1 MDILFVCLGN
11 ICRSPLAEGIMA
23 DKAEKLGL
31 NIRVASA
38 GFERFHNGDPADRR
52 SVEVARRHGIDL
64 TRHTASMFSERDF
77 DRFDRIYVMD
87 RHNYRDVMSLARD
100 SQDEKK
106 VDYLLNLSEPGS
118 DREVPDPWYG
128 GMEGFENVFR
138 MIDRA
143 CDQLAGEVQAGK
155 KHAPRP

>member
-1 MDILFVCLGN
+1 
-11 ICRSPLAEGIMA
+11 MA